1 MNELEMSRKEISRID
16 AEMAKL
22 FEQRMKAAEKIAE
35 YKKECGLSIRDYA
48 REAEL
53 INRSRR

>member
-1 MNELEMSRKEISRID
+1 MNELEMSRKEITRID
-16 AEMAKL
+16 EEMAKL

-48 REAEL
+48 
-53 INRSRR
+53 